1 METCQQTYKVEHG
14 LCLSVFLCKIM
25 YLSTYLSMCVWLY
38 KPFSFSFFS
47 LFLSVWGHESYYL
60 SFFLSFWMVWNVG
73 LVCSLNLVGDNNQQ
87 NMRSRPSRS
96 ISQLQCH
103 NSFCVTLIDFF
114 PLIKRVSQFVIK
126 GDLFFER
133 ERGEREVHFFSLA
146 QVDLFNF
153 WLI

>member
-1 METCQQTYKVEHG
+1 MDYV
-14 LCLSVFLCKIM
+14 CLSLCVKSYRSLPLALFL
-25 YLSTYLSMCVWLY
+25 CVWLH
-38 KPFSFSFFS
+38 KPLSFSFFS

-153 WLI
+153 GLI